1 DVAAGAEVTD
11 EVAGNIRMWT
21 AVFLIGSAALTQ
33 LAMLL
38 YPLTEKRY
46 LEIVAEIGQRRA
58 ARIEAE
64 G

>member
-1 DVAAGAEVTD
+1 MWAA
-11 EVAGNIRMWT
+11 I
-21 AVFLIGSAALTQ
+21 FLIGSTVLTQ
-33 LAMLL
+33 LVMFF
-38 YPLTEKRY
+38 YPLTEKKY